1 MDLPKLDVIKTLENS
16 VMTCY
21 KGRSCP
27 SNVTAYVAIT
37 NLSSPLGYGWEPKDD
52 IMVPIMTDELPVPL
66 ELMKFSVCGCKTAT
80 LWDANALNQLMHT
93 DLGKC
98 VSCKNVGTIF
108 DVIAHED
115 ISEDQY

>member
-66 ELMKFSVCGCKTAT
+66 ELMKFSVCGCKTSCNT
-80 LWDANALNQLMHT
+80 MRCECVKSVDAHRFGQMCLMQ
-93 DLGKC
+93 KRWY
-98 VSCKNVGTIF
+98 NI
-108 DVIAHED
+108 
-115 ISEDQY
+115 